1 MLGDDTV
8 MFEVEGE
15 RGEARQRA
23 QRDAH
28 TNDAAQPTHPWQEAV
43 QANVA
48 TTLADLPTL
57 ANLTLSPSFPPT
69 RAFVFANGTLV
80 VWSADADAIQTVL
93 SSVRPFAR
101 LPVPQAW
108 TESEQM
114 AVRWDL
120 DSMSSPLDDAGDGDA
135 ESNAS
140 ASPPATDDAAL
151 DAVMDRA
158 AAARASPAARV
169 VGETLVF
176 NAHASD
182 AAILAGQLAFSHAL
196 ARSAKVS
203 YFEERVDRM
212 SEQLKEVPDE
222 LIRPSGYASK
232 RTSTALHMREIMAV
246 RSTIHLHANLLE
258 IPDVCWEDPQLER
271 YYEALAAHLDLDS
284 RVAHLN
290 RRLDFSHDLVDLLRT
305 ELQHEYSIRLEKL
318 IIILIAIEVGI
329 AILPMLGASLP
340 GHP

>member
-8 MFEVEGE
+8 MFELEGE
-15 RGEARQRA
+15 REKERVKAE
-23 QRDAH
+23 RDEVPS
-28 TNDAAQPTHPWQEAV
+28 TETKPWQEVTADV
-43 QANVA
+43 
-48 TTLADLPTL
+48 ADLSSL
-57 ANLTLSPSFPPT
+57 SSLTLSPSFPPT

-80 VWSADADAIQTVL
+80 VWSAEADAMSTVL
-93 SSVRPFAR
+93 STVRPFGR

-120 DSMSSPLDDAGDGDA
+120 ESGSSGAADA
-135 ESNAS
+135 EADDGVETNAS
-140 ASPPATDDAAL
+140 TPTTDDPAL
-151 DAVMDRA
+151 DAVMDTA

-176 NAHASD
+176 DAHASD

-232 RTSTALHMREIMAV
+232 RNSTALHMREIMAV

-271 YYEALAAHLDLDS
+271 YYEALAGHLDLDS

-329 AILPMLGASLP
+329 AIVPMFGIGLP
-340 GHP
+340 GH